1 MSDDRASKSAKLAA
15 AVDYPIAYKQ
25 RKRPEKAKAPGL
37 ANAYDK
43 HLPRKNS
50 RIAIAISLLIK

>member
-1 MSDDRASKSAKLAA
+1 MSESKSKSAKLAA

-37 ANAYDK
+37 ANAYVNTCHAK
-43 HLPRKNS
+43 TRGSLS
-50 RIAIAISLLIK
+50 RFHY